1 MTEQFDEGFKEIVM
15 SLLSLGATAYET
27 NYILKV
33 LDERPEPV
41 EQKIKALKKADDI
54 IKSDKFDKVAATVM
68 QKLQVEDEPYEIE
81 AEIKKAPTKGSP
93 EYIMNRL
100 EGGGLTPTAA
110 VGIVANLKAE
120 SNLDPA
126 IKQLSGGPGRG
137 LAQWEEG
144 GRYDTDPINL
154 VKFAKKKGTD
164 WTDLDTQI
172 DFILYEMVK
181 HPEYREVKKQI
192 NNTDS
197 VEKATL
203 IFLEKY
209 EKPNF
214 LKYEKAGKPTPHTD
228 KRLKFA
234 KDLETQLM

>member
-27 NYILKV
+27 DYILKV

-41 EQKIKALKKADDI
+41 EQKIKAVKKADDI

-93 EYIMNRL
+93 EYIINRL
-100 EGGGLTPTAA
+100 KGGGLTPTAA

-126 IKQLSGGPGRG
+126 IKQFSGGPGRG
-137 LAQWEEG
+137 LAQWEKG

-154 VKFAKKKGTD
+154 VKFAKKKGTS
-164 WTDLDTQI
+164 WSDLDTQI
-172 DFILYEMVK
+172 DFILHEMDR
-181 HPEYREVKKQI
+181 HPEYKKVKDMLNKS
-192 NNTDS
+192 DS
-197 VEKATL
+197 VKDATL
-203 IFLEKY
+203 IFLK
-209 EKPNF
+209 
-214 LKYEKAGKPTPHTD
+214 KYEKAGTPHTD

>member
-27 NYILKV
+27 DYILKV

-54 IKSDKFDKVAATVM
+54 IKSDKFDTVATKV
-68 QKLQVEDEPYEIE
+68 LQQLKIEDEPYEIS
-81 AEIKKAPTKGSP
+81 AEIKNEPKKGSP

-137 LAQWEEG
+137 LAQWEKG

-154 VKFAKKKGTD
+154 VKFAKKKGTS
-164 WTDLDTQI
+164 WSDLDTQI
-172 DFILYEMVK
+172 DFILHEMDK
-181 HPEYREVKKQI
+181 HPEYKRVKDMLNKSG
-192 NNTDS
+192 S
-197 VEKATL
+197 VEDATL
-203 IFLEKY
+203 IFLK
-209 EKPNF
+209 
-214 LKYEKAGKPTPHTD
+214 KYEKAGTPHTD

>member
-27 NYILKV
+27 DYILKV

-41 EQKIKALKKADDI
+41 EQKIQALKKADDI

-68 QKLQVEDEPYEIE
+68 QKLQIEDEPYEIE

-93 EYIMNRL
+93 EYIINRL
-100 EGGGLTPTAA
+100 KGGGLTPTAA

-126 IKQLSGGPGRG
+126 IKQFSGGPGRG
-137 LAQWEEG
+137 LAQWEKG

-154 VKFAKKKGTD
+154 VKFAKKKGTS
-164 WTDLDTQI
+164 WSDLDTQI
-172 DFILYEMVK
+172 DFILHEMDR
-181 HPEYREVKKQI
+181 HPEYKKVKDMLNKS
-192 NNTDS
+192 DS
-197 VEKATL
+197 VKDATL
-203 IFLEKY
+203 IFLK
-209 EKPNF
+209 
-214 LKYEKAGKPTPHTD
+214 KYEKAGTPHTD

>member
-137 LAQWEEG
+137 LAQWEKG

-154 VKFAKKKGTD
+154 VKFAKKKGTN
-164 WTDLDTQI
+164 WSDLDTQI
-172 DFILYEMVK
+172 DFILHEMDR
-181 HPEYREVKKQI
+181 HPEYKKVKDMLNKS
-192 NNTDS
+192 DS
-197 VEKATL
+197 VKDATL
-203 IFLEKY
+203 IFLK
-209 EKPNF
+209 
-214 LKYEKAGKPTPHTD
+214 KYEKAGTPHTD

>member
-15 SLLSLGATAYET
+15 SLLSLGATAYEAD
-27 NYILKV
+27 YILKV
-33 LDERPEPV
+33 LDERPEPA
-41 EQKIKALKKADDI
+41 EQKIQALKKADDI
-54 IKSDKFDKVAATVM
+54 IKSDKFDKVAATVL
-68 QKLQVEDEPYEIE
+68 QKLQVEDEPSEIE
-81 AEIKKAPTKGSP
+81 AEIKNEPTKGSP

-137 LAQWEEG
+137 LAQWEKG

-154 VKFAKKKGTD
+154 VKFAKNKGTN
-164 WTDLDTQI
+164 WSDLDTQI
-172 DFILYEMVK
+172 DFILHEMDR
-181 HPEYREVKKQI
+181 HPEYKRVKDML
-192 NNTDS
+192 NRAGN
-197 VEKATL
+197 VEDATL
-203 IFLEKY
+203 IFLK
-209 EKPNF
+209 
-214 LKYEKAGKPTPHTD
+214 KYEKAGTPHTD

>member
-27 NYILKV
+27 DYILKV

-54 IKSDKFDKVAATVM
+54 IKSDKFDTVAAKVM
-68 QKLQVEDEPYEIE
+68 QQLKIEDEPYEIS
-81 AEIKKAPTKGSP
+81 AEIKNEPKKGSP

-137 LAQWEEG
+137 LAQWEKG

-154 VKFAKKKGTD
+154 VKFAKKKGTS
-164 WTDLDTQI
+164 WSDLDTQI
-172 DFILYEMVK
+172 DFILHEMDK
-181 HPEYREVKKQI
+181 HPEYKRVKDMLNKSG
-192 NNTDS
+192 S
-197 VEKATL
+197 VEDATL
-203 IFLEKY
+203 IFLK
-209 EKPNF
+209 
-214 LKYEKAGKPTPHTD
+214 KYEKAGTPHTD

>member
-1 MTEQFDEGFKEIVM
+1 MTEQFDEGVKEIVM
-15 SLLSLGATAYET
+15 TMLSLGATAYET
-27 NYILKV
+27 DYILNQLNKSS
-33 LDERPEPV
+33 EPI
-41 EQKIKALKKADDI
+41 EQKITAVKQADNI
-54 IKSDKFDKVAATVM
+54 IKSPKFDQVASEVINRLE
-68 QKLQVEDEPYEIE
+68 KEVEEVEEVKPSP
-81 AEIKKAPTKGSP
+81 KKGSP
-93 EYIMNRL
+93 EYIINKL
-100 EGGGLTPTAA
+100 VNGGLTKTAA
-110 VGIVANLKAE
+110 IGVVANLKAE

-126 IKQLSGGPGRG
+126 IKQRGGGPGRG

-154 VKFAKKKGTD
+154 TKFAAKKGTD

-172 DFILYEMVK
+172 DFILYEMDK

-228 KRLKFA
+228 KRLKYA
-234 KDLETQLM
+234 KELTTI

>member
-81 AEIKKAPTKGSP
+81 SEIKNEPTKGSP

-137 LAQWEEG
+137 LAQWEKG

-164 WTDLDTQI
+164 WSDLDTQI
-172 DFILYEMVK
+172 DFILHEMER
-181 HPEYREVKKQI
+181 HPEYKRVKDMLNKAG
-192 NNTDS
+192 NVKD
-197 VEKATL
+197 ATL
-203 IFLEKY
+203 IFLK
-209 EKPNF
+209 
-214 LKYEKAGKPTPHTD
+214 KYEKAGTPHTD

>member
-15 SLLSLGATAYET
+15 GLLSLGATAYET
-27 NYILKV
+27 DYILKV
-33 LDERPEPV
+33 LDKRPEPI
-41 EQKIKALKKADDI
+41 EQKIQALKKADDI
-54 IKSDKFDKVAATVM
+54 IQSDRFDKVAAKVM
-68 QKLQVEDEPYEIE
+68 QQLKIEDEPYEIS
-81 AEIKKAPTKGSP
+81 AEIKNEPKKGSP

-137 LAQWEEG
+137 LAQWEKG

-164 WTDLDTQI
+164 WSDLDTQI
-172 DFILYEMVK
+172 DFILHEMER
-181 HPEYREVKKQI
+181 HPEYKKVKGMLNKAG
-192 NNTDS
+192 N
-197 VEKATL
+197 VEDATL
-203 IFLEKY
+203 IFLK
-209 EKPNF
+209 
-214 LKYEKAGKPTPHTD
+214 KYEKAGTPHTD

-234 KDLETQLM
+234 KDLENQLM